1 MWFRRNRISIP
12 ECRRPGRLGRGVKS
26 HAHVATFYGHG
37 NAVSYFMP
45 CVERTVAA
53 AGPRCSPYHSVRLH
67 LRLRFAS
74 KAGFGI

>member
-1 MWFRRNRISIP
+1 MWFRRNQISIP
-12 ECRRPGRLGRGVKS
+12 DCRAPSALGRGVKS

-74 KAGFGI
+74 KAGFD